1 MNSST
6 GSGVGFLV
14 GVVVNLFVSSSLSPS
29 SLSLSSVVLVLVIV
43 SVSVVGFLT
52 ETGRKVAVAVATE
65 STVVFA
71 DVIFSVGDSV
81 SLPGI
86 ILFDCSSS
94 IAALALVLA
103 SLLLLFL
110 DVIVAYAI
118 TPMADNNMIDKTI
131 IIIVINNNL
140 LLRGCGTIFLFL
152 LLLLW

>member
-1 MNSST
+1 M
-6 GSGVGFLV
+6 
-14 GVVVNLFVSSSLSPS
+14 
-29 SLSLSSVVLVLVIV
+29 IV

-52 ETGRKVAVAVATE
+52 ETGRKVAVAVAVASE

-81 SLPGI
+81 SLPGM
-86 ILFDCSSS
+86 ILFDCPSS